1 MVLTGNFC
9 VSKIVYLD
17 EKRRLEKW
25 VENKNKKMEMERMKL
40 GSRVRL
46 ARQAENISLQDIAS
60 QIDVDVRELEKIEN
74 GEQDITALQLGK
86 MSKILQVPILF
97 FYENITE

>member
-1 MVLTGNFC
+1 
-9 VSKIVYLD
+9 
-17 EKRRLEKW
+17 
-25 VENKNKKMEMERMKL
+25 MKL

>member
-1 MVLTGNFC
+1 M
-9 VSKIVYLD
+9 VYLD

-60 QIDVDVRELEKIEN
+60 QMNVDARELEKIEN